1 MQAGNVTTMKKLLI
15 IVNRPDY
22 FLSHRKQIGLAAREA
37 GYEVHI
43 ASVWH
48 PSVGEIERLGFP
60 FHKLSVRRGTLNP
73 LLEFEGLLSILKLI
87 RVLRPDLLHLVTMK
101 PVIYGGLVAR
111 ILPVRGVVAAV
122 AGLGSIFIGSSLK
135 SRLIRPLV
143 SILYVLALRHQKV
156 HVIFQNSD
164 DQAALERM
172 GALTPGQFSIFNG
185 SGVDTANYI
194 VSPEPDGAVVVALPS
209 RLLRDKGVIEF
220 FEAAKLL
227 KRENLL
233 VRFVLAG
240 DVDED
245 NPEGL
250 SLSEVE
256 DLCESSGVEYLGFQ
270 QDMAAFIRS
279 VHVVVLPSYR
289 EGMPKVLLEA
299 AACGRPSVTT
309 DTPGCRDAIV
319 NGKTGLLVPLKDP
332 QALASA
338 IRCLVL
344 DSELRKRMGES
355 ARELALEK
363 FDVKEIVK
371 AHLKLYDALSMSSC
385 PGELGV

>member
-1 MQAGNVTTMKKLLI
+1 MTKKKLLI

-48 PSVGEIERLGFP
+48 PAVTDIECLGFP
-60 FHKLSVRRGTLNP
+60 FHELSVRRGTLNP
-73 LLEFEGLLSILKLI
+73 LLELAGLLSILKLV
-87 RVLRPDLLHLVTMK
+87 RSLRPDLLHLVTMK

-111 ILPVRGVVAAV
+111 VLPVKGVVAAV
-122 AGLGSIFIGSSLK
+122 AGLGSIFIGSSIK
-135 SRLIRPLV
+135 ARLIRPLV
-143 SILYVLALRHQKV
+143 SVLYILALRHQKM

-164 DQAALERM
+164 DKLALERL
-172 GALTPGQFSIFNG
+172 GALRPGQFSIFNG
-185 SGVDTANYI
+185 SGVDTANYV
-194 VSPEPDGAVVVALPS
+194 VSPEPDGPVVVALPA

-220 FEAAKLL
+220 LEAAALL
-227 KRENLL
+227 RQEYLPA
-233 VRFVLAG
+233 RFVLAG

-250 SLSEVE
+250 SLSEVA
-256 DLCESSGVEYLGFQ
+256 DRCKSSGVEYLGFQ
-270 QDMAAFIRS
+270 QNMAAFMRS
-279 VHVVVLPSYR
+279 IHVVVLPSYR

-319 NGKTGLLVPLKDP
+319 NEKTGLLVPLKDSH
-332 QALASA
+332 ALASA
-338 IRCLVL
+338 IRRLVL
-344 DSELRKRMGES
+344 DDELRRRMGES

-363 FDVKEIVK
+363 FDVRKVVK
-371 AHLKLYDALSMSSC
+371 AHLELYDALSAMHCQSEVGS
-385 PGELGV
+385 